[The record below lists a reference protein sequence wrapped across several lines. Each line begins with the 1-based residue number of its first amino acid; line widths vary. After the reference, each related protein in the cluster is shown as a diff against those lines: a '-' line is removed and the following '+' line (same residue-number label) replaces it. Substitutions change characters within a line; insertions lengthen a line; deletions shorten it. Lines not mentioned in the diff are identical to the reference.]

1 MLLNMKNIET
11 RLSISAGNSFH
22 NHELKIRIDK
32 ATLVSSFSTED
43 EKIKIHSALKNC
55 NKLPND
61 KYAITH
67 TKLKEGHPYKKAIN
81 IFSREEIPSLILHIA
96 YVPVNNNTGSIRFDF
111 RPQHVSDNEFKEF
124 IKWMKS
130 QFGKAIIKTI
140 RRSWITQI
148 DVALDIYDCKLKDY
162 LWSLKNSGASQYFHH
177 KNGLPGLRLGSTRSK
192 ISILCYEKIYMQRN
206 LFNSF
211 KTESEYLEL
220 NKNYRNLL
228 RIEARV
234 KPKKKLR
241 SKKEKALLLKEISSM
256 ENPFLRLMIYNNQMQ
271 EELIQKN
278 YLKYKMKTQ
287 NVAIIKNKM
296 KKSVKLSRH
305 CLAVIERNAIDL
317 IDQDKLWEKWLL
329 CINKLTYIINK
340 K

>member
-1 MLLNMKNIET
+1 
-11 RLSISAGNSFH
+11 
-22 NHELKIRIDK
+22 
-32 ATLVSSFSTED
+32 
-43 EKIKIHSALKNC
+43 
-55 NKLPND
+55 
-61 KYAITH
+61 
-67 TKLKEGHPYKKAIN
+67 
-81 IFSREEIPSLILHIA
+81 
-96 YVPVNNNTGSIRFDF
+96 
-111 RPQHVSDNEFKEF
+111 
-124 IKWMKS
+124 
-130 QFGKAIIKTI
+130 
-140 RRSWITQI
+140 
-148 DVALDIYDCKLKDY
+148 
-162 LWSLKNSGASQYFHH
+162 
-177 KNGLPGLRLGSTRSK
+177 
-192 ISILCYEKIYMQRN
+192 
-206 LFNSF
+206 
-211 KTESEYLEL
+211 
-220 NKNYRNLL
+220 
-228 RIEARV
+228 

-271 EELIQKN
+271 EELIKKN